1 MPRLQLH
8 LPVLDNSPIQLY
20 IVAQQRTWLK
30 IVSDDQEVFNGRVV
44 PGTAYPFS
52 GKNKVELS
60 TGNAAALQI
69 YFNEE
74 EIGNLG
80 EVGQVID
87 FLFTLEGIT
96 TPTPRFSPT
105 PSPTIE
111 FTSTVPLDTSTPTP
125 TVTPFIP

>member
-1 MPRLQLH
+1 MGVLF
-8 LPVLDNSPIQLY
+8 PVP
-20 IVAQQRTWLK
+20 
-30 IVSDDQEVFNGRVV
+30 
-44 PGTAYPFS
+44 AYPFS
-52 GKNKVELS
+52 GKNKIELS

-80 EVGQVID
+80 EVGQVIN

-96 TPTPRFSPT
+96 TPTPKFSPT
-105 PSPTIE
+105 PSPTVEI
-111 FTSTVPLDTSTPTP
+111 TATVPIDTSTPTP